1 MYGNPPLLTLI
12 FFFFFC
18 VCVHALP
25 AAAATII
32 RNVDGLVQ
40 DKDRSIIMIV
50 LASIVAAIGSYQTKH
65 YVEDALSDS
74 KYDKSNWRNVLRD
87 LTLFLLDAITNVLV
101 QLTSSLSATLA
112 TAVFSAADTLL
123 WGLVGA
129 IVSLLLLWLLQRTLL
144 QTARDSLKRS

>member
-1 MYGNPPLLTLI
+1 
-12 FFFFFC
+12 
-18 VCVHALP
+18 
-25 AAAATII
+25 
-32 RNVDGLVQ
+32 
-40 DKDRSIIMIV
+40 MIV

-65 YVEDALSDS
+65 YVENALSDS

-87 LTLFLLDAITNVLV
+87 LTLFMLDAVTNVLV

>member
-1 MYGNPPLLTLI
+1 MS
-12 FFFFFC
+12 F
-18 VCVHALP
+18 CVHALP
-25 AAAATII
+25 ATATII
-32 RNVDGLVQ
+32 RNVDGLIQ

-65 YVEDALSDS
+65 YVENALSDS

-87 LTLFLLDAITNVLV
+87 LTLFMLDAVTNVLV